1 MMREAI
7 VSLSPSLST
16 EIHEVEIP
24 VPQSN
29 EIVIKVMVAG
39 SNVKDWAHLEAK
51 RLSMNSGDDI
61 AGYIH
66 DLGENAK
73 AAGEFRVGD
82 RVAAFHP
89 MLTPGGAYAEFA
101 VAPLHTVFK
110 LPSTIT
116 FEEAA
121 TIPLVAMTAGIALF
135 HSQSLPPPWSPRMT
149 TAAPLPLIVYGAS
162 SALGCFAIKLAKASN
177 IHPIIAICGE
187 SKDYVASILEPS
199 KGDTIVDYRH
209 GTEAMKTAVKQAL
222 GPLEAHH
229 ALDAIS
235 AHGTWVPLTQIL
247 SPSGSQVSVVSGA
260 NAYNE
265 KEIPEGVEIKYTFV
279 GIAHTGAY
287 APQMPKQPAEKES
300 ARSAPEFAYV
310 FFRYLAR
317 MLALNT
323 FEGHPYEIIPG
334 GLDGVAKGLQKLK
347 NGEARGRKFIYRIGD
362 STSA

>member
-1 MMREAI
+1 MREAI
-7 VSLSPSLST
+7 VSLSPSLTT

-24 VPQSN
+24 VPQPN
-29 EIVIKVMVAG
+29 EVVIKVMVAG
-39 SNVKDWAHLEAK
+39 SNVKDWAHLEA
-51 RLSMNSGDDI
+51 RCLSMNSGDDI

-73 AAGEFRVGD
+73 AGGEFRIGD

-89 MLTPGGAYAEFA
+89 MLTPG
-101 VAPLHTVFK
+101 
-110 LPSTIT
+110 
-116 FEEAA
+116 EAA
-121 TIPLVAMTAGIALF
+121 TIPLVTMTAGIALF
-135 HSQSLPPPWSPRMT
+135 HSQSLPLPWAPRIT

-162 SALGCFAIKLAKASN
+162 SALGCFAIKLVKASN

-187 SKDYVASILEPS
+187 SKDYVASILESS

-209 GTEAMKTAVKQAL
+209 GIEAMKTAVEEAL

-247 SPSGSQVSVVSGA
+247 SPLGSQVSVVSGA

-279 GIAHTGAY
+279 GIVHTGAY
-287 APQMPKQPAEKES
+287 ATQMPKQPAEKES
-300 ARSAPEFAYV
+300 AQSAPEFAYV

-334 GLDGVAKGLQKLK
+334 GLDGVALGLQKLK
-347 NGEARGRKFIYRIGD
+347 SGEARGRKFIYRIAD
-362 STSA
+362 STSV